1 MKKTLA
7 PTPPMGW
14 NSWDCYGAGVT
25 EEALRENARF
35 MAAHLLPY
43 GWNTLVCDIQWY
55 EPQAKGN
62 EYNNF
67 VPVCMDDYG
76 RLLPAENRFPSAAG
90 GKGFGPIADYCH
102 SLGLRFGI
110 HIMRG
115 IPRQAVH
122 RDTPILG
129 TDYTARDAAHH
140 FSVCAWNTDMY
151 GMRDNAAAQAYYDSI
166 CRLYADWGVD
176 FIKCDDICVTE
187 FRKWDD
193 PYNARHEI
201 EMLHRSLQNCGREVV
216 LSLSPGPADI
226 SNLPH
231 LRRHA
236 QMWRMT
242 GDFWDRW
249 DKLHDMFD
257 RCKTWEGVPGP
268 GCWPDCDMLPVGR
281 LCKDAPYHGAQN
293 RMSNFTPDEVRT
305 MFTLWGIF
313 RSPLFLGGDLPEMP
327 ADVLAMLT
335 NGDYLQMHATS
346 YGARELL
353 RRETNGRGTIQWV
366 ACGRGCKYAAMF
378 NTQDRPAR
386 QTLDLTALHLP
397 DTPCDLTEIW
407 SGEPLGTFKNRFS
420 ATVPA
425 HGVLLLRITAE

>member
-1 MKKTLA
+1 MEQL
-7 PTPPMGW
+7 GLLR
-14 NSWDCYGAGVT
+14 AGVT

-67 VPVCMDDYG
+67 ASVCMDDYG

-129 TDYTARDAAHH
+129 TDFTARDAAHH

-193 PYNARHEI
+193 PYTPGMRLKCFTAACKI
-201 EMLHRSLQNCGREVV
+201 AGGRWCCPC
-216 LSLSPGPADI
+216 L
-226 SNLPH
+226 
-231 LRRHA
+231 
-236 QMWRMT
+236 
-242 GDFWDRW
+242 
-249 DKLHDMFD
+249 
-257 RCKTWEGVPGP
+257 
-268 GCWPDCDMLPVGR
+268 
-281 LCKDAPYHGAQN
+281 
-293 RMSNFTPDEVRT
+293 
-305 MFTLWGIF
+305 
-313 RSPLFLGGDLPEMP
+313 
-327 ADVLAMLT
+327 
-335 NGDYLQMHATS
+335 
-346 YGARELL
+346 
-353 RRETNGRGTIQWV
+353 
-366 ACGRGCKYAAMF
+366 
-378 NTQDRPAR
+378 PAR
-386 QTLDLTALHLP
+386 RMFPICPTCAA
-397 DTPCDLTEIW
+397 TPKC
-407 SGEPLGTFKNRFS
+407 
-420 ATVPA
+420 
-425 HGVLLLRITAE
+425 GV

>member
-25 EEALRENARF
+25 EKALRENARF

-67 VPVCMDDYG
+67 APVCMDDYG

-122 RDTPILG
+122 RATPILG
-129 TDYTARDAAHH
+129 TDFTARDAAHH

-226 SNLPH
+226 ANLPH

-335 NGDYLQMHATS
+335 NEDYLQMHAAS

-366 ACGRGCKYAAMF
+366 ACGRG
-378 NTQDRPAR
+378 
-386 QTLDLTALHLP
+386 
-397 DTPCDLTEIW
+397 
-407 SGEPLGTFKNRFS
+407 
-420 ATVPA
+420 
-425 HGVLLLRITAE
+425 

>member
-1 MKKTLA
+1 
-7 PTPPMGW
+7 MGW

-35 MAAHLLPY
+35 MAAHLLPF

-67 VPVCMDDYG
+67 ASVCMDDYG

-129 TDYTARDAAHH
+129 TDFTARDAAHH

-201 EMLHRSLQNCGREVV
+201 EMLHRSLQNCGREVM

-226 SNLPH
+226 ANLPH

-257 RCKTWEGVPGP
+257 RCKTWEGVP
-268 GCWPDCDMLPVGR
+268 V
-281 LCKDAPYHGAQN
+281 
-293 RMSNFTPDEVRT
+293 
-305 MFTLWGIF
+305 
-313 RSPLFLGGDLPEMP
+313 
-327 ADVLAMLT
+327 
-335 NGDYLQMHATS
+335 
-346 YGARELL
+346 
-353 RRETNGRGTIQWV
+353 
-366 ACGRGCKYAAMF
+366 
-378 NTQDRPAR
+378 
-386 QTLDLTALHLP
+386 
-397 DTPCDLTEIW
+397 
-407 SGEPLGTFKNRFS
+407 
-420 ATVPA
+420 
-425 HGVLLLRITAE
+425 

>member
-1 MKKTLA
+1 MKKTTCTHPA
-7 PTPPMGW
+7 
-14 NSWDCYGAGVT
+14 YGVEQLGLLRAGVT
-25 EEALRENARF
+25 EKALRENARF

-67 VPVCMDDYG
+67 ASVCMDEYG

-129 TDYTARDAAHH
+129 TDLLPGTQPITSPSAPGTRICT
-140 FSVCAWNTDMY
+140 VCGIMLPPKRTMTPFVGCTPTGAWILLSATIFASRNFASGTIRITP
-151 GMRDNAAAQAYYDSI
+151 GMRLKCSTAACKIA
-166 CRLYADWGVD
+166 G
-176 FIKCDDICVTE
+176 
-187 FRKWDD
+187 
-193 PYNARHEI
+193 
-201 EMLHRSLQNCGREVV
+201 GRWCCPC
-216 LSLSPGPADI
+216 LPGPADI
-226 SNLPH
+226 ANLPH

-281 LCKDAPYHGAQN
+281 LCKDAPYHGEQN

-327 ADVLAMLT
+327 RRCAGYAD
-335 NGDYLQMHATS
+335 Q
-346 YGARELL
+346 
-353 RRETNGRGTIQWV
+353 
-366 ACGRGCKYAAMF
+366 
-378 NTQDRPAR
+378 
-386 QTLDLTALHLP
+386 
-397 DTPCDLTEIW
+397 
-407 SGEPLGTFKNRFS
+407 
-420 ATVPA
+420 
-425 HGVLLLRITAE
+425 